1 VTDKDLCV
9 CLQYFVVL
17 AALALLSLTASAQL
31 PKTEDQK
38 FPRPQDVVNSYI
50 TQREHFTWKSVDS
63 GDAET
68 HYKTFE
74 LLVRLALSMASFPL
88 AIDLPQAST

>member
-1 VTDKDLCV
+1 M
-9 CLQYFVVL
+9 CLQYFVLL
-17 AALALLSLTASAQL
+17 AALALLAHTVSA
-31 PKTEDQK
+31 DQSK
-38 FPRPQDVVNSYI
+38 KAADRLDIVNSYI

-88 AIDLPQAST
+88 AINLPQAST

>member
-1 VTDKDLCV
+1 
-9 CLQYFVVL
+9 LQYFVLL
-17 AALALLSLTASAQL
+17 AALALLAYTACADGA
-31 PKTEDQK
+31 T
-38 FPRPQDVVNSYI
+38 PQDVVNSYI
-50 TQREHFTWKSVDS
+50 TKREHFTWKSVDS

-88 AIDLPQAST
+88 AISLPQAST

>member
-1 VTDKDLCV
+1 
-9 CLQYFVVL
+9 LQYFVLL
-17 AALALLSLTASAQL
+17 AALALLAHTASAKKATADL
-31 PKTEDQK
+31 N
-38 FPRPQDVVNSYI
+38 DVVNSYI

>member
-1 VTDKDLCV
+1 M
-9 CLQYFVVL
+9 CLQYFVLL
-17 AALALLSLTASAQL
+17 AALALLAHTASAN
-31 PKTEDQK
+31 
-38 FPRPQDVVNSYI
+38 RPHDVVNSYI

>member
-1 VTDKDLCV
+1 M
-9 CLQYFVVL
+9 QYFVLL
-17 AALALLSLTASAQL
+17 AALALLALTACADGAAL
-31 PKTEDQK
+31 
-38 FPRPQDVVNSYI
+38 QDVVNSYI

>member
-1 VTDKDLCV
+1 MTDGDLCV
-9 CLQYFVVL
+9 CLQYFVLL
-17 AALALLSLTASAQL
+17 AALALLAYTADGAGL
-31 PKTEDQK
+31 A
-38 FPRPQDVVNSYI
+38 DVVNSYI
-50 TQREHFTWKSVDS
+50 TKREHFTWQSVDS

-88 AIDLPQAST
+88 AINLPQAST

>member
-1 VTDKDLCV
+1 M
-9 CLQYFVVL
+9 CLQYFVLL
-17 AALALLSLTASAQL
+17 AALALLAHTASANIAN
-31 PKTEDQK
+31 
-38 FPRPQDVVNSYI
+38 PQDVINSYI

-88 AIDLPQAST
+88 AINLPQAST